1 MSLCEGVRA
10 ERYLVLAAKLFATVR
25 ERPVFS
31 SRSILGLPGHFGG
44 RGGRVPAFSRAMKR
58 VASAMDPVTGSETL
72 GDAARR
78 ARLDDGSNAAVELA
92 IDSDDDAT
100 LGSDDLEDEIETDAD
115 AEEDSARAALPD
127 GSDAKEPVAGVIPQE
142 ALIRRRLGRMK
153 ELNALYEDQYW
164 RLLEDLRKR
173 HYRFSLRHGHGGR
186 KDDAAAETAAR
197 EKTGA
202 AQLSEC
208 ETQGCCERPMPL
220 TTFCFAH
227 ILSDPKQVL
236 YAAATKTRDASGDE
250 ASPIGPEPVLR
261 TEEAVTV
268 EDTNAEVK
276 VANVMTK
283 DDAKKTET
291 PRAENAETAKPG
303 DDAKNA

>member
-1 MSLCEGVRA
+1 
-10 ERYLVLAAKLFATVR
+10 
-25 ERPVFS
+25 
-31 SRSILGLPGHFGG
+31 
-44 RGGRVPAFSRAMKR
+44 
-58 VASAMDPVTGSETL
+58 MDPPVGTETL

-78 ARLDDGSNAAVELA
+78 ARIDDGSNAAVELA

-100 LGSDDLEDEIETDAD
+100 LGSDDLEDEIDTDAG

-127 GSDAKEPVAGVIPQE
+127 GSDAKDPTSVGVLPQE

-186 KDDAAAETAAR
+186 KNDAAAETAAR

-208 ETQGCCERPMPL
+208 ETVGCGERPMPL
-220 TTFCFAH
+220 TTYCFAH

-236 YAAATKTRDASGDE
+236 YAAAAKT
-250 ASPIGPEPVLR
+250 SPSDPEPVLR
-261 TEEAVTV
+261 TEEAAAV
-268 EDTNAEVK
+268 EDVPK
-276 VANVMTK
+276 VAKVAKVAAAEEDMKTK
-283 DDAKKTET
+283 EAGESANAKPESANPESAEAKK
-291 PRAENAETAKPG
+291 A
-303 DDAKNA
+303 

>member
-1 MSLCEGVRA
+1 
-10 ERYLVLAAKLFATVR
+10 
-25 ERPVFS
+25 
-31 SRSILGLPGHFGG
+31 
-44 RGGRVPAFSRAMKR
+44 
-58 VASAMDPVTGSETL
+58 MDPPVGTETL

-78 ARLDDGSNAAVELA
+78 ARIDDGSNAAVELA
-92 IDSDDDAT
+92 IDSDDDDT
-100 LGSDDLEDEIETDAD
+100 LGSDDLEDEIDTDAG

-127 GSDAKEPVAGVIPQE
+127 GSDAKDPTSVGVLPQE

-186 KDDAAAETAAR
+186 KNDAAAETAAR

-208 ETQGCCERPMPL
+208 ETVGCGERPMPL
-220 TTFCFAH
+220 TTYCFAH

-236 YAAATKTRDASGDE
+236 YAAAAKT
-250 ASPIGPEPVLR
+250 SPSDPEPVLR
-261 TEEAVTV
+261 TEEAAAV
-268 EDTNAEVK
+268 EHVPK
-276 VANVMTK
+276 VAKVAKVAAAEEDMKTK
-283 DDAKKTET
+283 EAGESANAKPESANPESAEAKK
-291 PRAENAETAKPG
+291 A
-303 DDAKNA
+303 

>member
-1 MSLCEGVRA
+1 
-10 ERYLVLAAKLFATVR
+10 
-25 ERPVFS
+25 
-31 SRSILGLPGHFGG
+31 
-44 RGGRVPAFSRAMKR
+44 
-58 VASAMDPVTGSETL
+58 MDPPVGTETL

-78 ARLDDGSNAAVELA
+78 ARIDDGSNAAVELA
-92 IDSDDDAT
+92 IDSDDDDT
-100 LGSDDLEDEIETDAD
+100 LGSDDLEDEIDTDAG

-127 GSDAKEPVAGVIPQE
+127 GSDAKDPTSVGVLPQE

-186 KDDAAAETAAR
+186 KNDAAAETAAR

-208 ETQGCCERPMPL
+208 ETVGCGERPMPL
-220 TTFCFAH
+220 TTYCFAH

-236 YAAATKTRDASGDE
+236 YAAAAKT
-250 ASPIGPEPVLR
+250 SPSDPEPVLR
-261 TEEAVTV
+261 TEEAAAV
-268 EDTNAEVK
+268 EDAPK
-276 VANVMTK
+276 VAKVAKVAAAEEDMKTK
-283 DDAKKTET
+283 EAGESANAKPESANPESAEAKK
-291 PRAENAETAKPG
+291 A
-303 DDAKNA
+303 

>member
-1 MSLCEGVRA
+1 
-10 ERYLVLAAKLFATVR
+10 
-25 ERPVFS
+25 
-31 SRSILGLPGHFGG
+31 
-44 RGGRVPAFSRAMKR
+44 
-58 VASAMDPVTGSETL
+58 MDPPVGTETL

-78 ARLDDGSNAAVELA
+78 ARIDDGSNAAVELA
-92 IDSDDDAT
+92 IDSDDDDT
-100 LGSDDLEDEIETDAD
+100 LGSDDLEDEIDTDAG

-127 GSDAKEPVAGVIPQE
+127 GVGVLPQE

-186 KDDAAAETAAR
+186 KNDAAAETAAR

-208 ETQGCCERPMPL
+208 ETVGCGERPMPL
-220 TTFCFAH
+220 TTYCFAH

-236 YAAATKTRDASGDE
+236 YAAAAKT
-250 ASPIGPEPVLR
+250 SPSDPEPVLR
-261 TEEAVTV
+261 TEEAAAV
-268 EDTNAEVK
+268 EDAPK
-276 VANVMTK
+276 VAKVAKVAAAEEDMKTK
-283 DDAKKTET
+283 EAGESANAKPESANPESAEAKK
-291 PRAENAETAKPG
+291 A
-303 DDAKNA
+303 

>member
-1 MSLCEGVRA
+1 
-10 ERYLVLAAKLFATVR
+10 
-25 ERPVFS
+25 
-31 SRSILGLPGHFGG
+31 
-44 RGGRVPAFSRAMKR
+44 MKR
-58 VASAMDPVTGSETL
+58 AASEMDPPVGSETL

-100 LGSDDLEDEIETDAD
+100 LGSDDLEDEIDTDAG
-115 AEEDSARAALPD
+115 AEEDSNRTKLPD
-127 GSDAKEPVAGVIPQE
+127 GSDSKDLAAGVIPQE

-186 KDDAAAETAAR
+186 KEDAAAETAAR

-208 ETQGCCERPMPL
+208 EKNGCCERPMPL

-227 ILSDPKQVL
+227 ILGDPKQVL
-236 YAAATKTRDASGDE
+236 YKAAAKTKAEDLAEPRDAETPMD
-250 ASPIGPEPVLR
+250 PEPVLR
-261 TEEAVTV
+261 TDASEQDAPSTETRRV
-268 EDTNAEVK
+268 
-276 VANVMTK
+276 VA
-283 DDAKKTET
+283 KTELPGAAT
-291 PRAENAETAKPG
+291 GDAAKETETRN
-303 DDAKNA
+303 DASAG

>member
-1 MSLCEGVRA
+1 ML
-10 ERYLVLAAKLFATVR
+10 
-25 ERPVFS
+25 
-31 SRSILGLPGHFGG
+31 
-44 RGGRVPAFSRAMKR
+44 GGRVPAFSRAMKR
-58 VASAMDPVTGSETL
+58 AASAMDPPVGSETL

-92 IDSDDDAT
+92 IDSEDDAT
-100 LGSDDLEDEIETDAD
+100 LGSDDLEDEIDTDAG
-115 AEEDSARAALPD
+115 AEEEYARAALPD
-127 GSDAKEPVAGVIPQE
+127 GPDAKDPTVGVLPQE

-186 KDDAAAETAAR
+186 KDDAAAEAAAH
-197 EKTGA
+197 EKTKG

-208 ETQGCCERPMPL
+208 EKQGCCERPMPL

-236 YAAATKTRDASGDE
+236 YAPAAKLRDVSGDE
-250 ASPIGPEPVLR
+250 TSPNETFPEPVLR
-261 TEEAVTV
+261 TEDIIAPVL
-268 EDTNAEVK
+268 DTRA
-276 VANVMTK
+276 
-283 DDAKKTET
+283 DAKKVAKVATEDDTKERAET
-291 PRAENAETAKPG
+291 PNAEKAERAKPG
-303 DDAKNA
+303 DDAKKA

>member
-1 MSLCEGVRA
+1 
-10 ERYLVLAAKLFATVR
+10 
-25 ERPVFS
+25 
-31 SRSILGLPGHFGG
+31 
-44 RGGRVPAFSRAMKR
+44 MKR
-58 VASAMDPVTGSETL
+58 AASAMDPPVGTETL

-78 ARLDDGSNAAVELA
+78 ARIDDGSNAAVELA

-100 LGSDDLEDEIETDAD
+100 LGSDDLEDEIDTDAG
-115 AEEDSARAALPD
+115 AEEDSARAESSKDPT
-127 GSDAKEPVAGVIPQE
+127 VGVLPQE

-186 KDDAAAETAAR
+186 KNDAAAETAAR

-208 ETQGCCERPMPL
+208 ETAGCGERPMPL
-220 TTFCFAH
+220 TTYCFAH

-236 YAAATKTRDASGDE
+236 YAAAAKT
-250 ASPIGPEPVLR
+250 SPSDPEPVLR
-261 TEEAVTV
+261 TEEAAAV
-268 EDTNAEVK
+268 EDVPK
-276 VANVMTK
+276 VAKVAKVAAAEEDMKTK
-283 DDAKKTET
+283 EAGESANAKPESANPESAEAKK
-291 PRAENAETAKPG
+291 A
-303 DDAKNA
+303 

>member
-1 MSLCEGVRA
+1 
-10 ERYLVLAAKLFATVR
+10 
-25 ERPVFS
+25 
-31 SRSILGLPGHFGG
+31 
-44 RGGRVPAFSRAMKR
+44 MKR

-186 KDDAAAETAAR
+186 KNDAAAETAAR

-208 ETQGCCERPMPL
+208 ETVGCGERPMPL
-220 TTFCFAH
+220 TTYCFAH

-236 YAAATKTRDASGDE
+236 YAAAAKT
-250 ASPIGPEPVLR
+250 SPSDPEPVLR
-261 TEEAVTV
+261 TEEAAAV
-268 EDTNAEVK
+268 EDVPK
-276 VANVMTK
+276 VAKVAKVAAAEEDTK
-283 DDAKKTET
+283 TKEAGESASAKPESANPESVEAKK
-291 PRAENAETAKPG
+291 A
-303 DDAKNA
+303 

>member
-1 MSLCEGVRA
+1 
-10 ERYLVLAAKLFATVR
+10 
-25 ERPVFS
+25 
-31 SRSILGLPGHFGG
+31 
-44 RGGRVPAFSRAMKR
+44 
-58 VASAMDPVTGSETL
+58 MDPPVGTETL

-78 ARLDDGSNAAVELA
+78 ARIDDGSNAAVELA
-92 IDSDDDAT
+92 IDSDDDDT
-100 LGSDDLEDEIETDAD
+100 LGSDDLEDEIDTDAG

-127 GSDAKEPVAGVIPQE
+127 GERPHDAKDPTVGVLPQE

-186 KDDAAAETAAR
+186 KNDAAAETAAR

-208 ETQGCCERPMPL
+208 ETVGCGERPMPL
-220 TTFCFAH
+220 TTYCFAH

-236 YAAATKTRDASGDE
+236 YAAAAKT
-250 ASPIGPEPVLR
+250 SPSDPEPVLR
-261 TEEAVTV
+261 TEEAAAV
-268 EDTNAEVK
+268 EDVPK
-276 VANVMTK
+276 VAKVAKVAAAEEDMKTK
-283 DDAKKTET
+283 EAGESANAKPESANPESAEAKK
-291 PRAENAETAKPG
+291 A
-303 DDAKNA
+303 

>member
-1 MSLCEGVRA
+1 
-10 ERYLVLAAKLFATVR
+10 
-25 ERPVFS
+25 
-31 SRSILGLPGHFGG
+31 
-44 RGGRVPAFSRAMKR
+44 
-58 VASAMDPVTGSETL
+58 MDPPVGTETL

-78 ARLDDGSNAAVELA
+78 ARIDDGSNAAVELA

-100 LGSDDLEDEIETDAD
+100 LGSDDLEDEIDTDAG
-115 AEEDSARAALPD
+115 AEEDSGLGTRAESSKDPT
-127 GSDAKEPVAGVIPQE
+127 VGVLPQE

-186 KDDAAAETAAR
+186 KNDAAAETAAR

-208 ETQGCCERPMPL
+208 ETVGCGERPMPL
-220 TTFCFAH
+220 TTYCFAH

-236 YAAATKTRDASGDE
+236 YAAAAKT
-250 ASPIGPEPVLR
+250 SPSDPEPVLR
-261 TEEAVTV
+261 TEEAAAV
-268 EDTNAEVK
+268 EDAPK
-276 VANVMTK
+276 VAKVAKVAAAEEDTK
-283 DDAKKTET
+283 TKEAGESANAKPESANPESAEAKK
-291 PRAENAETAKPG
+291 A
-303 DDAKNA
+303 

>member
-1 MSLCEGVRA
+1 
-10 ERYLVLAAKLFATVR
+10 
-25 ERPVFS
+25 
-31 SRSILGLPGHFGG
+31 
-44 RGGRVPAFSRAMKR
+44 MKR
-58 VASAMDPVTGSETL
+58 AASAMDPPVGTETL

-78 ARLDDGSNAAVELA
+78 ARIDDGSNAAVELA

-100 LGSDDLEDEIETDAD
+100 LGSDDLEDEIDTDAG

-127 GSDAKEPVAGVIPQE
+127 GSDAKDPTVGVLPQE

-186 KDDAAAETAAR
+186 KNDAAAETAAR

-208 ETQGCCERPMPL
+208 ETVGCGERPMPL
-220 TTFCFAH
+220 TTYCFAH

-236 YAAATKTRDASGDE
+236 YAAAAKT
-250 ASPIGPEPVLR
+250 SPSDPEPVLR
-261 TEEAVTV
+261 TEEAAAVDDV
-268 EDTNAEVK
+268 PKLAKVAKVAAAEEDTKTKEAGESANAKPES
-276 VANVMTK
+276 ANPESAE
-283 DDAKKTET
+283 AKK
-291 PRAENAETAKPG
+291 A
-303 DDAKNA
+303 

>member
-1 MSLCEGVRA
+1 MFGL
-10 ERYLVLAAKLFATVR
+10 LA
-25 ERPVFS
+25 
-31 SRSILGLPGHFGG
+31 
-44 RGGRVPAFSRAMKR
+44 AMKR
-58 VASAMDPVTGSETL
+58 AASAMDPPVGTETL

-78 ARLDDGSNAAVELA
+78 ARIDDGSNAAVELA

-100 LGSDDLEDEIETDAD
+100 LGSDDLEDEIDTDAG

-127 GSDAKEPVAGVIPQE
+127 GSDAKDPTVGVLPQE

-186 KDDAAAETAAR
+186 KNDAAAETAAR

-208 ETQGCCERPMPL
+208 ETAGCGERPMPL
-220 TTFCFAH
+220 TTYCFAH

-236 YAAATKTRDASGDE
+236 YAAAAKT
-250 ASPIGPEPVLR
+250 SPSDPEPVLR
-261 TEEAVTV
+261 TEEAAAV
-268 EDTNAEVK
+268 EDVPK
-276 VANVMTK
+276 VAKVAKVAAAEEDTK
-283 DDAKKTET
+283 TKEAGESANAKPESANPESAEAKK
-291 PRAENAETAKPG
+291 A
-303 DDAKNA
+303 

>member
-1 MSLCEGVRA
+1 
-10 ERYLVLAAKLFATVR
+10 
-25 ERPVFS
+25 
-31 SRSILGLPGHFGG
+31 
-44 RGGRVPAFSRAMKR
+44 MKR
-58 VASAMDPVTGSETL
+58 AASEMDPPVGSETL

-100 LGSDDLEDEIETDAD
+100 LGSDDLEDEIDTDAG
-115 AEEDSARAALPD
+115 AEEDSNRAGVRKD
-127 GSDAKEPVAGVIPQE
+127 GSDSKDLAAGVIPQE

-186 KDDAAAETAAR
+186 KEDAAAETAAR

-208 ETQGCCERPMPL
+208 EKNGCCERPMPL

-227 ILSDPKQVL
+227 ILGDPKQVL
-236 YAAATKTRDASGDE
+236 YKAAAKTKAENLAEPRDAETPMD
-250 ASPIGPEPVLR
+250 PEPVLR
-261 TEEAVTV
+261 TDTSEQV
-268 EDTNAEVK
+268 EGPSTETRRV
-276 VANVMTK
+276 VA
-283 DDAKKTET
+283 KTELPGAAT
-291 PRAENAETAKPG
+291 GDAAKETETRKNN
-303 DDAKNA
+303 DASAG